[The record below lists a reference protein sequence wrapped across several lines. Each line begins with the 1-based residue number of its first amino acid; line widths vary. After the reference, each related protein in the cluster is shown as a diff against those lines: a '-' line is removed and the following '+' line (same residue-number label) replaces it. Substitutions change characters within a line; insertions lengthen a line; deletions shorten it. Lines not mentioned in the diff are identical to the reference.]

1 VTKRYIV
8 YCDESDAKGQF
19 YSHFYGGVLIEAAK
33 QQAVEEELQ
42 AVKDELNIFDGEMK
56 WQRVTEP
63 YREKYTFF
71 VNSVFDIVDRGDM
84 KIRIMFTQNRW
95 VPLLADFQ
103 IDNEYFLLYHQFIKH
118 AFGFR
123 YCTEDGSR
131 ASAAVLLDKVP
142 HNAEKLHE
150 FRKYLSS
157 LSDFPIWHR
166 AGFSIAYEDIA
177 EVDSKEHNI
186 MQALDVVLGAAQS
199 RLNERHTRPI
209 SPAKRRTKR
218 ARAKAAVY
226 KAIQQRIWHLYP
238 NLNVGISTGTPNG
251 LVDRWHHQY
260 RHWLF
265 VPSSAREDRGRTKKA
280 AGVRR

>member
-1 VTKRYIV
+1 MTRYV
-8 YCDESDAKGQF
+8 LYCDESDAKGQF
-19 YSHFYGGVLIEAAK
+19 YSHFYGGALVEASK
-33 QQAVEEELQ
+33 QQAIEEELQ
-42 AVKDELNIFDGEMK
+42 ALKDELHIFSGEMK
-56 WQRVTEP
+56 WQRITDQ
-63 YREKYTFF
+63 YRDKYITF
-71 VNSVFDIVDRGDM
+71 VDRVFDVVERGDM
-84 KIRIMFTQNRW
+84 KLRVMFTQNRW
-95 VPLLADFQ
+95 EPLLADFQ

-123 YCTEDGSR
+123 YCTEGGGP

-142 HNAEKLHE
+142 QNAAKLHE

-157 LSDFPIWHR
+157 LSDFPIWNR
-166 AGFSIAYEDIA
+166 AQFSIAYEDIA

-209 SPAKRRTKR
+209 PPAKRRTKR

-226 KAIQQRIWHLYP
+226 KAIQRRIWELYP
-238 NLNVGISTGTPNG
+238 NFNVGISTGTPNG
-251 LVDRWHHQY
+251 LIDRWSHQY

-265 VPSSAREDRGRTKKA
+265 VPSNAREDSARTKKA
-280 AGVRR
+280 AAIRK